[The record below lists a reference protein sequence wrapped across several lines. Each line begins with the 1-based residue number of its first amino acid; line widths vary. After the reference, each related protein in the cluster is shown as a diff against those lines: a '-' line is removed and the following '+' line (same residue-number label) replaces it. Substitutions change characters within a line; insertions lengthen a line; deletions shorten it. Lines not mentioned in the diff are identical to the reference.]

1 MNVGPG
7 ASCSCWKVAEKNP
20 NKSTY
25 KVDVVYPRFLTLDG
39 PSIFSFFFFFFFCM
53 CRGGGGGGDVCVLT
67 VTY

>member
-7 ASCSCWKVAEKNP
+7 ASCWKVAEKNP

-25 KVDVVYPRFLTLDG
+25 KVDVVYPRFSTLDG
-39 PSIFSFFFFFFFCM
+39 PSIFSIFFVVVCV
-53 CRGGGGGGDVCVLT
+53 CVGGGGGGGHVCVLT

>member
-39 PSIFSFFFFFFFCM
+39 PSIFSFFFFFFFFVCV
-53 CRGGGGGGDVCVLT
+53 GGGGGGNVCVLT